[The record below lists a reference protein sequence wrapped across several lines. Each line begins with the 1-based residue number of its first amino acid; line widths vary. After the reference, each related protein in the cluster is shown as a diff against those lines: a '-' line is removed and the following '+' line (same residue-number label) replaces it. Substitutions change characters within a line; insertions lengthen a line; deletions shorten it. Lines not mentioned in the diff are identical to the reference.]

1 MEGLQLML
9 LPKTPAL
16 TSSVKEQELVFKSV
30 HYNQR
35 QCAIMDH
42 VIDQLKVVIATC
54 SNLSTVLLSNIRT
67 SF

>member
-9 LPKTPAL
+9 LPGTPAL
-16 TSSVKEQELVFKSV
+16 TSVKEQDLVFKSV

-54 SNLSTVLLSNIRT
+54 SNLSTVLLPNNRT

>member
-9 LPKTPAL
+9 LPSTPAL
-16 TSSVKEQELVFKSV
+16 TSVKEQDLVFKSV

-54 SNLSTVLLSNIRT
+54 SILSTVLLSNNRT

>member
-9 LPKTPAL
+9 LPNTPAL
-16 TSSVKEQELVFKSV
+16 TSVKEQELVFKSV

-54 SNLSTVLLSNIRT
+54 SNLFTVFLPNNRT

>member
-16 TSSVKEQELVFKSV
+16 TSVKEQELVFKSV

-54 SNLSTVLLSNIRT
+54 SNLSTVLLPDIRT